1 MVASFIATP
10 RAPLAADNL
19 AGPSKGRLRRLSF
32 RRDFLHNA
40 FRQYRKGPREERS
53 DPHLSN
59 IVILHRKVAKR
70 MNIFLSA
77 ERAERKN
84 SRLKAHVY

>member
-10 RAPLAADNL
+10 RAPSAADNL

-40 FRQYRKGPREERS
+40 FCQYRKGPREQRS
-53 DPHLSN
+53 DPRLSN
-59 IVILHRKVAKR
+59 ILIAVSIIHYLR
-70 MNIFLSA
+70 MQANQL
-77 ERAERKN
+77 RTQCDP
-84 SRLKAHVY
+84 AHA